1 MVTRSFK
8 LVSISF
14 LTFSLLLGAHQYRLH
29 AHDHSGHTSQTENLQ
44 SLKNGSPTMYQTN
57 PFGMP
62 GADTRLLPATNLN
75 GHAAAYGI
83 TPPTALNVSTL
94 KAQSVAAAPP
104 KDKTRH
110 WYSYIG
116 LLGLLGLLGLGSR
129 SNSSYTK

>member
-8 LVSISF
+8 LASISF

-29 AHDHSGHTSQTENLQ
+29 AHDHDPHLSQTENLQ
-44 SLKNGSPTMYQTN
+44 GLKTGSATMYQTN

-62 GADTRLLPATNLN
+62 GADTRLLQTYSLN

-94 KAQSVAAAPP
+94 KAQSVAAP
-104 KDKTRH
+104 KAKDTSRH

-129 SNSSYTK
+129 SNSMYSK

>member
-8 LVSISF
+8 LASISF

-29 AHDHSGHTSQTENLQ
+29 AHDHSTQVSQTENLH
-44 SLKNGSPTMYQTN
+44 SLKNGSATMFQTN
-57 PFGMP
+57 PYGMP

-75 GHAAAYGI
+75 GYAAAYGL
-83 TPPTALNVSTL
+83 TPPTALNVATL
-94 KAQSVAAAPP
+94 QAQSVAATP
-104 KDKTRH
+104 KDKTKP

-129 SNSSYTK
+129 SNSTHSE